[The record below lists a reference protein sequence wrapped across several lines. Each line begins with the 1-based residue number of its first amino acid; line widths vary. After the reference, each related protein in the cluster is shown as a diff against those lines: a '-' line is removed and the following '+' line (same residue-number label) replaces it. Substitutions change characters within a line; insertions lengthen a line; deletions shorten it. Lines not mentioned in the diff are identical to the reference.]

1 MAALIKPTSFQKC
14 DIFINVPTLSRM
26 VCSHF
31 IYYIYPYNIYILGHV
46 HYTAA
51 KKPELYLKTGRQS
64 HIWTSFIGG

>member
-1 MAALIKPTSFQKC
+1 M
-14 DIFINVPTLSRM
+14 SRPAGRN

-64 HIWTSFIGG
+64 YIWTPFVGG